1 MFGGNPAGLSGHDR
15 EQGGSFGRYG
25 QEASGGGY
33 DSYVQGVGGG
43 SSAYGPGVP
52 GGQGPFGGNDSP
64 KSAMEALA
72 QGIAQLQ
79 SAMAMQ
85 MGLSAAKPEAIRPGT
100 AGSDLPKLQEADEMA
115 AINVGD
121 WLHGLSGP
129 MCDLTDGSSQWWAQ
143 LVAALDAYY
152 QDYVNSSAVKKLQL
166 RADDYAG
173 ALLREPRWLRV
184 DKRAA
189 SMVLQA
195 IPDTIRTE
203 VLANRL
209 QSTLSILA
217 RILTIY
223 RPGSAVERQQVLKAL
238 ETPDSSST
246 AMELVEAL
254 RRWARWLKRAQDLS
268 LQVPDPSILL
278 RGLDQASRSLLEK
291 HGEVNFRTNML
302 RYSLELDSAPTL
314 VSVQKLQ
321 SHLLAEF
328 EQIAYRGRGKASA
341 SNTPVVKAMGTGA
354 PDHGAGS
361 SPKGPASPNSASTT
375 TQKPCKF
382 FVSRLGVSAVVASS
396 FTTGPIYQGR
406 NGVKD
411 VRVVAPRGT

>member
-1 MFGGNPAGLSGHDR
+1 MCAGHRRWYS
-15 EQGGSFGRYG
+15 
-25 QEASGGGY
+25 
-33 DSYVQGVGGG
+33 
-43 SSAYGPGVP
+43 GPGGA
-52 GGQGPFGGNDSP
+52 GGRIPLGETESP
-64 KSAMEALA
+64 KNAVEALS

-100 AGSDLPKLQEADEMA
+100 SGAELPKLQEADEMA

-129 MCDLTDGSSQWWAQ
+129 MCDLTDGSAEWWSQLAS
-143 LVAALDAYY
+143 ALDAYY
-152 QDYVNSSAVKKLQL
+152 QDCVNSSAGKRLQL

-173 ALLREPRWLRV
+173 PLLREPRWLRV

-195 IPDTIRTE
+195 IPDSIRTE
-203 VLANRL
+203 ILANRL

-238 ETPDSSST
+238 ETPGSSST

-254 RRWARWLKRAQDLS
+254 RRWARRLKRTQDLS

-291 HGEVNFRTNML
+291 HSEVAFRTNML

-314 VSVQKLQ
+314 LSAQKLQ

-328 EQIAYRGRGKASA
+328 EQIAYRGRGKAGTT
-341 SNTPVVKAMGTGA
+341 NTAVVKAMGTGA
-354 PDHGAGS
+354 LDQGAGG
-361 SPKGPASPNSASTT
+361 SPKGPTSPISSSTT

-382 FVSRLGVSAVVASS
+382 FVSEAGCQRSGCKFLHDWANIQKSR
-396 FTTGPIYQGR
+396 TR
-406 NGVKD
+406 
-411 VRVVAPRGT
+411 